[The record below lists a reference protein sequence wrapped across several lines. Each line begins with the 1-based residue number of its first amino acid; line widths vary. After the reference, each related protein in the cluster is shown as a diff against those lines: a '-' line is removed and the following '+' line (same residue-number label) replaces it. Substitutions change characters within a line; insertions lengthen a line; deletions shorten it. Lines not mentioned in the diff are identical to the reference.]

1 MTSLLPGGKGLSAGA
16 IGGIVGG
23 VLGVAFLISVAVTV
37 FLLKQR
43 RGNTGVT
50 PGESTNRTEPKE
62 PDKIGEDTDIG
73 GRLKGNAQPEND
85 AEVGGRL
92 RYPDDNIASSGRFG
106 RV

>member
-1 MTSLLPGGKGLSAGA
+1 
-16 IGGIVGG
+16 VGG
-23 VLGVAFLISVAVTV
+23 VLGVAFLISVAIIV

-43 RGNTGVT
+43 RGNTGVP

-62 PDKIGEDTDIG
+62 PDKTGEDTDIG
-73 GRLKGNAQPEND
+73 GRLKGNAEPAIND

-92 RYPDDNIASSGRFG
+92 RYPDDNIAESGRLG